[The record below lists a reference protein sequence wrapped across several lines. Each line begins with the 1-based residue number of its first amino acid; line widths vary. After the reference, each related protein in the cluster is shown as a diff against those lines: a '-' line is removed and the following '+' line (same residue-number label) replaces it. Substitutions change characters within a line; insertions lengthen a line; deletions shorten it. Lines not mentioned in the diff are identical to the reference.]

1 MERGDTTLFPDN
13 EILAVSPCRLAG
25 RWERTRAHGV
35 FRPFVHERRPVKH
48 VRATIEELRRYISTC
63 EAKLELEEVDNLL
76 AIALEEVRRKLAQKQ
91 QKDRRGES

>member
-1 MERGDTTLFPDN
+1 M
-13 EILAVSPCRLAG
+13 
-25 RWERTRAHGV
+25 
-35 FRPFVHERRPVKH
+35 KH